1 MTEQTRKLFDK
12 ADRAIHAAEALLKRG
27 DPDFAAGRAYYAMF
41 YAAEALLIEKGL
53 RFRKH
58 GSVHAAFGEHFA
70 KGDVLDSKYHR
81 WLLNAYDQR
90 ILGDY
95 GVEASLT
102 PEDVKVMIQQAQE
115 FVGKA
120 RQYLEGKA

>member
-1 MTEQTRKLFDK
+1 MTEQSQKLFDK
-12 ADRAIHAAEALLKRG
+12 ADRAIHAADALLTRG

-41 YAAEALLIEKGL
+41 YAAEALLVEKGL

-58 GSVHAAFGEHFA
+58 GSVHAAFGEHFS
-70 KGDVLDSKYHR
+70 KSNVMDSKYHR

-115 FVGKA
+115 FVDKA
-120 RQYLEGKA
+120 RQYVRGKA